1 MMLALMLALAI
12 TAGACRSS
20 NKNNVNA
27 GSSAVDPGISKTT
40 IHLGSTYA
48 LSGPLSAYASIVN
61 GIDSYFK
68 YLNAEKG
75 GLGGR
80 QVTFTFYDDQYTPAM
95 GLANVRRLVEQDK
108 VFAVFNP
115 LGTPVNLAI
124 RDYLNQQK
132 VPQLFVATGAA
143 TWGADPKA
151 YPWTIGWQPD
161 YVSEGK
167 AYGKY
172 ITDTVPNAKI
182 GILRQ
187 NDDFGKDY
195 VTGLKAGLK
204 DKANEI
210 IKEVTYEATDASV
223 DTQVSSLKDSG
234 ATVFFDVTTP
244 KFAAQAIKRTK
255 EIGWTPTHVLASVSA
270 SPTAVMKVAGFDASQ
285 GIISASYLKDPA
297 DPAFANDAAI
307 VEYKRILGKYGP
319 SGANP
324 LNPFFVYSHA
334 VSQTLVKTVEA
345 MKGNTRQG
353 LMDSARSLDHV
364 KVDLL
369 LPGITNNT
377 SKTDG
382 YPVQQFQLVK
392 FKGEAFERFGDIID
406 ASKL

>member
-1 MMLALMLALAI
+1 MLALVLALAM

-20 NKNNVNA
+20 KKSSVNA
-27 GSSAVDPGISKTT
+27 GATDPGITSKT

-48 LSGPLSAYASIVN
+48 LSGPVSAYASIVN
-61 GIDSYFK
+61 GIDGYFK

-80 QVTFTFYDDQYTPAM
+80 QITFTFYDDQYTPAM

-115 LGTPVNLAI
+115 LGTPVNTAI
-124 RDYLNQQK
+124 RDYMNQQK
-132 VPQLFVATGAA
+132 VPQLFVATGASA
-143 TWGADPKA
+143 WGKDPKA
-151 YPWTIGWQPD
+151 FPWTIGWQPD

-167 AYGKY
+167 AYAKY
-172 ITDTVPNAKI
+172 ILDTIPNAKI
-182 GILRQ
+182 GVLYQ

-195 VTGLKAGLK
+195 LDGLRTGLK
-204 DKANEI
+204 DKASEI
-210 IKEVTYEATDASV
+210 VKTVTYEPTDATV
-223 DTQVSSLKDSG
+223 DTQVSTLKDSG
-234 ATVFFDVTTP
+234 ADVFMDVTTP
-244 KFAAQAIKRTK
+244 KFAAQAIKRVK
-255 EIGWTPTHVLASVSA
+255 EIGWTNTHILASVSA
-270 SPTAVMKVAGFDASQ
+270 SPAAVLQPAGFDISQ
-285 GIISASYLKDPA
+285 GIVSASYLKDPS
-297 DPAFANDAAI
+297 DPAFANDPAI
-307 VEYKRILGKYGP
+307 VEYKRILSKYGP
-319 SGANP
+319 AGANP
-324 LNPFFVYSHA
+324 LNPFFVYAHA

-345 MKGNTRQG
+345 MKGNTRQA

-382 YPVQQFQLVK
+382 YPIQQFQLEK
-392 FKGEAFERFGDIID
+392 FKGQSFERFGDIID